1 MRVAKSI
8 SLFLFLSLIL
18 TACLQ
23 PPDYPAE
30 PVIEFKYFS
39 SNSMNQRPVNGKV
52 DTLFVVLEFTDGDGD
67 LGLEGNDPTIN
78 IDMFDL
84 RDGSRILARL
94 PKVEDLGAQNGIS
107 GEISIRLTNDPNVG
121 DVCCVILPQDGTP
134 GQACVPGIAPQEVGY
149 SIRIQD
155 RAGNWSNTIE
165 TPTFQLLC
173 N

>member
-1 MRVAKSI
+1 MRVAKFI
-8 SLFLFLSLIL
+8 SLLFFFSLIL

-39 SNSMNQRPVNGKV
+39 SNGMNQRPVNGKV
-52 DTLFVVLEFTDGDGD
+52 DTLFVVLDFTDGDGD
-67 LGLEGNDPTIN
+67 IGLEGDDPTIN
-78 IDMFDL
+78 IEMFDL

-94 PKVEDLGAQNGIS
+94 PRVEDLGAQNGIS

-121 DVCCVILPQDGTP
+121 DVCCVILPQDGKP
-134 GQACVPGIAPQEVGY
+134 GQACVPDIPAQAVSY

-155 RAGNWSNTIE
+155 RAGNWSNKIE
-165 TPTFQLLC
+165 TPSFTLNC

>member
-1 MRVAKSI
+1 MRVAKSLSI
-8 SLFLFLSLIL
+8 FFFFSLLL
-18 TACLQ
+18 TGCLQ

-39 SNSMNQRPVNGKV
+39 KNSMSQRPINGKV
-52 DTLFVVLEFTDGDGD
+52 DTLFIVLGFTDGDGD
-67 LGLEGNDPTIN
+67 IGLEGNDPTIN
-78 IDMFDL
+78 IDMFDR
-84 RDGSRILARL
+84 RDGSRVLARL

-107 GEISIRLTNDPNVG
+107 GEISIRLTNDPNIG
-121 DVCCVILPQDGTP
+121 DVCCVILPQGGGP
-134 GQACVPGIAPQEVGY
+134 GQACVPNIPPQEVSY

-165 TPTFQLLC
+165 TPGFTLNC